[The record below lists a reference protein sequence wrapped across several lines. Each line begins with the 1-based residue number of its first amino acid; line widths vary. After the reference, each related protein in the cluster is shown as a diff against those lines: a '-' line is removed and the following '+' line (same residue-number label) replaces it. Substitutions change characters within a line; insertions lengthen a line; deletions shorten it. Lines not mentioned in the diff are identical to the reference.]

1 MINKEFKLSEIANL
15 LDLSLEG
22 DQNFKVSSISNLQ
35 QAKKSDIS
43 FYYSKKFKK
52 DLENTNAGAV
62 ILSKSDDLSGGEF
75 WIKGND
81 QGVHPVPLE
90 VGETLFFDSRTFHK
104 VNQINKG
111 TRDAL
116 VAWIWKK

>member
-52 DLENTNAGAV
+52 DLENTNAGAC
-62 ILSKSDDLSGGEF
+62 LLYTSPS
-75 WIKGND
+75 
-81 QGVHPVPLE
+81 P
-90 VGETLFFDSRTFHK
+90 
-104 VNQINKG
+104 
-111 TRDAL
+111 RD
-116 VAWIWKK
+116 

>member
-62 ILSKSDDLSGGEF
+62 ILSKNDDLDSIENKLF
-75 WIKGND
+75 TD
-81 QGVHPVPLE
+81 QVHL
-90 VGETLFFDSRTFHK
+90 
-104 VNQINKG
+104 
-111 TRDAL
+111 A
-116 VAWIWKK
+116 